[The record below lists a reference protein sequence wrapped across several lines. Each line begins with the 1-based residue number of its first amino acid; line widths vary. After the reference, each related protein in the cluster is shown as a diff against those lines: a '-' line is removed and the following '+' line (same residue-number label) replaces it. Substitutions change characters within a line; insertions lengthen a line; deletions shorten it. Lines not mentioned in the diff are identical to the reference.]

1 MSRFSIQSLDLNLL
15 SVFVVVWETRSVS
28 RAAER
33 LSLTQSAVS
42 HALKRLRMRIGD
54 PLFVPGRDGFV
65 PTPRAAEIIGPVQA
79 ALIQITNA
87 LRVRST
93 FEPATAEMELRLGS
107 NDHVESWLVSKILG
121 RACAEAPGVVIRSVP
136 MPDLES
142 TEALL
147 ESGELDL
154 AITRQPFH
162 APGVRCEHLLD
173 FGFVTMI
180 RRAEAPASREMPL
193 ELYLERPHVVL
204 HRQNTR
210 ANRIE
215 AALSEL
221 GLRRHI
227 GASVQT
233 FYAMLATAAQ
243 TGYLC
248 TVPDPM
254 RHSFA
259 QSFDL
264 NVHELPFETQPV
276 SMYIVWHVRYAA
288 DPALLW
294 LIRCVKEAAMDR

>member
-1 MSRFSIQSLDLNLL
+1 MSRFNIQSLDLNLL
-15 SVFVVVWETRSVS
+15 SVFVVVWEARSVS

-42 HALKRLRMRIGD
+42 HALKRLRMRVGD
-54 PLFVPGRDGFV
+54 PLFVPGRDGLV

-79 ALIQITNA
+79 ALLQITNA

-93 FEPATAEMELRLGS
+93 FEPETAEMELRLGS
-107 NDHVESWLVSKILG
+107 NDHVESWLVSKVLG
-121 RACAEAPGVVIRSVP
+121 LACAQAPGVVIRSLA
-136 MPDLES
+136 MPDLDS

-162 APGVRCEHLLD
+162 TPGIRCEHLTD

-180 RRAEAPASREMPL
+180 RKAEAPATEEMPL
-193 ELYLERPHVVL
+193 DLYLERPHVVL
-204 HRQNTR
+204 HRQNAR
-210 ANRIE
+210 SNRID
-215 AALSEL
+215 AALSEI
-221 GLRRHI
+221 GVQRRI

-233 FYAMLATAAQ
+233 FYAMLATAAE

-248 TVPDPM
+248 TVPDQM

-259 QSFDL
+259 RSFDL
-264 NVHELPFETQPV
+264 SVHELPFKTQPV
-276 SMYIVWHVRYAA
+276 SMYIAWHVRYAA

-294 LIRCVKEAAMDR
+294 LIRCVQEAASQR